1 MDTLYHF
8 GIKGMKWGV
17 RRFQNKDGT
26 LTSAGKKRYSDN
38 PASLSDEELK
48 SQVQRLNL
56 EKTYRNL
63 KKASSGP
70 SKLERTKKTVDAASK
85 IVDESK
91 KISRDVKKSA
101 HKPMDLSK
109 MTDQQLRERI
119 NRFNLEKQYRDI
131 FDVGNDTTSK
141 GQKFVDDILDGVGTA
156 LTLTGSALGLAL
168 AIKELK
174 K

>member
-1 MDTLYHF
+1 METLYHF

-17 RRFQNKDGT
+17 RRYQNKDGS

-38 PASLSDEELK
+38 PSDLSDDELK
-48 SQVQRLNL
+48 SRVQRLNL

-63 KKASSGP
+63 KKGSSG
-70 SKLERTKKTVDAASK
+70 SSNLERTKKTVDAASK
-85 IVDESK
+85 IVEESK
-91 KISRDVKKSA
+91 KISRDAKKSA
-101 HKPMDLSK
+101 RKPMDLSK
-109 MTDQQLRERI
+109 MTDQELRDRI

-131 FDVGNDTTSK
+131 FDTGNETTSK
-141 GQKFVDDILDGVGTA
+141 GQKFVDDILDGAGTV
-156 LTLTGSALGLAL
+156 LTLTGSALSLAL